1 MRRTVMCVTALL
13 TSFGIDT
20 WGGSPQ
26 ELQAWFSQKIARWQN
41 LVKTANLKFE

>member
-1 MRRTVMCVTALL
+1 MRRTVVCVTALL

-20 WGGSPQ
+20 WGDSPQ
-26 ELQAWFSQKIARWQN
+26 ELQARFNLEIVRWQN

>member
-20 WGGSPQ
+20 WGDSPQ
-26 ELQAWFSQKIARWQN
+26 ELQAWFNLEIARWQN